1 MLARLTLKNL
11 LQRPLRYVL
20 TGLAIV
26 FGVAAVTAV
35 FIFTDGLRDTFDDL
49 AGNIESGFDVSVQND
64 APFGDGLEAA
74 VVPTDLVDTIAAV
87 DGVAAVQ
94 PRIIEFGVV
103 PIDADDEVQLA
114 NGPNIGLNWESRTPN
129 PRLFLIDGRAPEA
142 PDEFVA
148 DVDTFEAGNFEVGD
162 TYRIQAP
169 NVSDDFVLVGTFSFA
184 DAEVNATVGA
194 KILAFEESAAL
205 ELLNRGEGYDDIR
218 VVADADTDPNTL
230 VERLQPVLA
239 SEGDNLVAV
248 SQAEL
253 IEEAQDNFGQI
264 LGIFRTVLLVFAVI
278 ILFVSAFLI
287 YNVFSIT
294 LGQRIKELG
303 LLRAVGAFG
312 TQVTNMMLGEALLLG
327 ILATIVG
334 IPAGWGLALL
344 LRSALEQLGFPGDT
358 GLPINALTIVYAV
371 FVGIV
376 VTVLAAI
383 PAAARARSVS
393 PLAAL
398 NEGASAGTD
407 DLTPNPAN
415 GAIAGLVGVLVM
427 IPAFVFDGWAP
438 RLFLPLIATL
448 LFWLAARW
456 IAPRLA
462 PFVLLAT
469 GIGLL
474 LVVALADFGLGETF
488 GLLGSGA
495 LILIL
500 GANQVAPMFAAP
512 VSRALGHW
520 PTSVVVG
527 LVGLLLVVGFVGGL
541 LFLAFAFEPDVDSGL
556 PDNFGLQILMQVL
569 VSGAIAAALWKL
581 ATVVRPPWVAKIVTV
596 LAAIASIAV
605 LPLILGIG
613 LLRTIPAALGT
624 TGRVAREN
632 AARNPQRTATTAT
645 ALMIGLTLV
654 TAVTVIGDSIKSSVT
669 NALDSSITADWLIQG
684 PQAGPQGLP
693 FSPEVAARVEALP
706 EIDSVSAYRFSFQGY
721 LALQGDGLTA
731 DDVRSAIPLV
741 FAAIGNDDAGPEA
754 IDDIANQIGAD
765 SIDIDSVLAVDFD
778 AVDPHIDPEYL
789 EIDRSLVGPNAVYL
803 EEAIA
808 EDRGLAVG
816 DTFLA
821 VFIDGQV
828 EELTVAAIY
837 GDGFVFG
844 ERVISLDMWRRH
856 FTADSDFFVTAIT
869 AEQVASVDARA
880 AIEREL
886 ADDFPTITTQDK
898 SEFAEQQEAQ
908 INQTLATVNVLLGLS
923 ALIAILGIAISLSL
937 SVFERTREIGL
948 MRAVGAI
955 QQQVRHIIR
964 WEGVI
969 VAAFGGLLGVVLGI
983 GLGVLATSKM
993 PEVIVTTTSVPV
1005 GQLVVYIVVA
1015 AITGLVAGVF
1025 PALIAGRM
1033 NVLEAISSE

>member
-74 VVPTDLVDTIAAV
+74 VVPTDLVETIEAV

-103 PIDADDEVQLA
+103 PIDADEEVQLA

-129 PRLFLIDGRAPEA
+129 PRLFLINGREPQAA
-142 PDEFVA
+142 NEFVA
-148 DVDTFEAGNFEVGD
+148 DVDTFEAGNFVLGD
-162 TYRIQAP
+162 SYRIQAP
-169 NVSDDFVLVGTFSFA
+169 NVSEEFVLVGTFSFA

-194 KILAFEESAAL
+194 KILAFEEGAAL

-218 VVADADTDPNTL
+218 VIAADGTTPDDLVAQ
-230 VERLQPVLA
+230 LQPVLA
-239 SEGDNLVAV
+239 AEGENLVAV

-253 IEEAQDNFGQI
+253 IEEAQDSFGQI

-278 ILFVSAFLI
+278 ILLVSAFLI

-312 TQVTNMMLGEALLLG
+312 TQVTNMMLGEAFLLG
-327 ILATIVG
+327 VLATVVG

-358 GLPINALTIVYAV
+358 GLPINPLTIVYAI

-398 NEGASAGTD
+398 NEGAAAGTD
-407 DLTPNPAN
+407 DVTIDPPR
-415 GAIAGLVGVLVM
+415 GAIAILVGLLVM
-427 IPAFVFDGWAP
+427 IPAFVFDGWLP
-438 RLFLPLIATL
+438 RLFLPLLATL
-448 LFWLAARW
+448 LMWLGVRW

-462 PFVLLAT
+462 PFLLLAT
-469 GIGLL
+469 GLALL
-474 LVVALADFGLGETF
+474 LVVAVADFGLGETF

-495 LILIL
+495 LVLII
-500 GANQVAPMFAAP
+500 GASQVAPLFAAP

-520 PTSVVVG
+520 PTSIIVG
-527 LVGLLLVVGFVGGL
+527 LVGLLLVVGFIGGL
-541 LFLAFAFEPDVDSGL
+541 LFLAFAFEPDVDSSL
-556 PDNFGLQILMQVL
+556 PDGFGLQVLIQVL
-569 VSGAIAAALWKL
+569 VAGVIAGGLWKL
-581 ATVVRPPWVAKIVTV
+581 STMVRRRWIARIVTV
-596 LAAIASIAV
+596 LAAIALILI

-693 FSPEVAARVEALP
+693 FSPEVAERVEALP
-706 EIDSVSAYRFSFQGY
+706 EIEAVSAYRFSFQGY
-721 LALQGDGLTA
+721 LAVQGDGLTA

-741 FAAIGNDDAGPEA
+741 FAALGDDDAGPEA
-754 IDDIANQIGAD
+754 IDDIATQIGAD

-778 AVDPHIDPEYL
+778 AVDAHIDPEYL
-789 EIDRSLVGPNAVYL
+789 ETDPSLIGPNAVYL

-821 VFIDGQV
+821 VFINGQV

-844 ERVISLDMWRRH
+844 ERVISLDLWRRH

-993 PEVIVTTTSVPV
+993 PEVIVTTTSVPT
-1005 GQLVVYIVVA
+1005 GQLIVYIIVA
-1015 AITGLVAGVF
+1015 AITGLIAGVF

-1033 NVLEAISSE
+1033 NVLDAISSE